1 MGSMMKMAI
10 PAAAVAAPFMFPG
23 LGAAMGLTS
32 AAGGAAAGTG
42 AGGALGVSGL
52 LNKLANPAVLGAM
65 TQMLPQQQQMPQQAV
80 PMTASPPMQMPQQP
94 GMGGGLADAMFGGQI
109 TGSYRMPMTPDML
122 EPPRG
127 GLLGRAMISR
137 IG

>member
-32 AAGGAAAGTG
+32 AAGGAAAGAG

-80 PMTASPPMQMPQQP
+80 PMAAAPPMQMPQQP
-94 GMGGGLADAMFGGQI
+94 GMGGLADAMFGGQI
-109 TGSYRMPMTPDML
+109 TGNYRMPMTPDML
-122 EPPRG
+122 EQPRG